1 MIVKK
6 LHILGAF
13 LVDQLRSELEAQ
25 GHNNTGEL
33 AASIRYKIEAN
44 TNGYEIVFTAKDYA
58 KFVNNGIRP
67 GKWVSVIALAKWVEQ
82 RGIASGDKE
91 VKAAAFAIQRK
102 IFQEGSP
109 TKNAFNFSK
118 NGRRTEFVEFIFAE
132 NEKFILSELL
142 AIFSDEITSR
152 LDNVLKAN
160 REAYLSTE

>member
-6 LHILGAF
+6 LHILGAY

-33 AASIRYKIEAN
+33 AASIRYKIES
-44 TNGYEIVFTAKDYA
+44 TSDGYELIFTAKDYA

-67 GKWVSVIALAKWVEQ
+67 GKWVNVMALAKWVEQ

-91 VKAAAFAIQRK
+91 VKSAAWAIARK

-109 TKNAFNFSK
+109 TKNAYSFSS
-118 NGRRTEFVEFIFAE
+118 NGRRKEFIELVFAE

-142 AIFSDEITSR
+142 SIFSDEITSR
-152 LDNVLKAN
+152 LDNTLKAN
-160 REAYLSTE
+160 RAAYLSTE